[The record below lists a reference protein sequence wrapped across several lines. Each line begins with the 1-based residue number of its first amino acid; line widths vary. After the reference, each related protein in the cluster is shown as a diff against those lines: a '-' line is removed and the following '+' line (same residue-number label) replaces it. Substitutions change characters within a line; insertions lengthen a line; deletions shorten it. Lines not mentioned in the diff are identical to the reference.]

1 MRVLLVPLIASLL
14 SACASPLP
22 EADPQQAWVDFQRT
36 AGELLM
42 ADRVD
47 GQRTADG
54 RYFQLSPGAHRL
66 HLTYRFEE
74 PIGPLN
80 REPQV
85 MFCYLRIDYPAFAA
99 GVRYRIVARH
109 RLLEPE
115 SWLEDAHGQRLAD
128 GKTGQCMAQ

>member
-1 MRVLLVPLIASLL
+1 MRALPVLLLTGLL
-14 SACASPLP
+14 SACVTPLP
-22 EADPQQAWVDFQRT
+22 DADPQLAWIDFQRT

-54 RYFQLSPGAHRL
+54 RYFQVSPGAHRL

-99 GVRYRIVARH
+99 GARYRIVAGH
-109 RLLEPE
+109 RLLEPY
-115 SWLEDAHGQRLAD
+115 SWLEDAGGQRLAD
-128 GKTGQCMAQ
+128 GQTWQCMAQ